1 MSLHVCVILHSEG
14 YPMERTFNFGKT
26 VQLFRPDL
34 QYQRI
39 SIKIRPQ
46 IANIAWIIKNLRK
59 LVE

>member
-46 IANIAWIIKNLRK
+46 IANIA
-59 LVE
+59 